1 VLGLILFL
9 WTRIPLDG
17 FQINFV
23 EAMSVGATLSATDP
37 VTILAIFDTYK
48 VEPKLYTII
57 FGESILN
64 DAVAIVL
71 FETAQK
77 YKDGAE
83 SLGIVSLFEA
93 FGIFFGVF
101 FGSLFIG
108 VMMGV
113 GASLML
119 KFTYVRRFPKTES
132 CLILLIAYF
141 TYFFSNAIH
150 MSGKFANPRKSLELM
165 TTRYRVITLLRY
177 LPQALCL
184 SQHVSTHPAVNQ
196 IRVPNHGAT
205 VRELHL
211 HLPWAVTFHRRQ
223 ARV

>member
-1 VLGLILFL
+1 MLGLILFL

-17 FQINFV
+17 FKINFV

-37 VTILAIFDTYK
+37 VTILAIFNTYK

-64 DAVAIVL
+64 DAIAIVL

-77 YKDGAE
+77 YKDDTKA
-83 SLGIVSLFEA
+83 SLGILSMFEA
-93 FGIFFGVF
+93 VGIFFGVF

-108 VMMGV
+108 VMV
-113 GASLML
+113 GICTSLML

-132 CLILLIAYF
+132 CLIILIAYL

-150 MSGKFANPRKSLELM
+150 MSGE
-165 TTRYRVITLLRY
+165 
-177 LPQALCL
+177 
-184 SQHVSTHPAVNQ
+184 
-196 IRVPNHGAT
+196 
-205 VRELHL
+205 
-211 HLPWAVTFHRRQ
+211 
-223 ARV
+223 